1 MRTAAENPPRNHRWP
16 LLTAVPL
23 TAVLAACGA
32 GEVGTEPAGVPEQSE
47 EHLEYDQM
55 SHDEL
60 HSAAEEEG
68 EVVVYS
74 FTSRIAA
81 VAEEFRA
88 EYPEIEIVEHDI
100 SSSEQIE
107 RLASEHAAGAE
118 TADVAY
124 VSDAPVVWTE
134 LIEEGVLFPYVPER
148 MEEALDEEHLEP
160 LITNRLSTKVL
171 MYNQEAHPD
180 GAPVEN
186 LWELTEDAWN
196 GRVVM
201 VDPTGRGDYLD
212 MLTEMVLRADAM
224 ETAYEEWAGEP
235 IQLDEGVENAGY
247 QFIADLYDN
256 DVILVSSTDDVNEAV
271 GSTGQQSP
279 PVGFTTYSDRRDNED
294 EGWALQVAND
304 VAPAPGIVFPA
315 MLGLTAEPENPA
327 AARLLIDFMMGDDS
341 SDGGPAYE
349 PFYVPGDYP
358 TRNDLETPEAALPL
372 EEFNAWLIDPEESSD
387 RRSEVNDFILTV
399 E

>member
-1 MRTAAENPPRNHRWP
+1 MITAPHNRRRRLRP
-16 LLTAVPL
+16 LTTAVPL
-23 TAVLAACGA
+23 VALLTACGTGTGP
-32 GEVGTEPAGVPEQSE
+32 GETPEPPE
-47 EHLEYDQM
+47 EHAEYDEM
-55 SHDEL
+55 SHEEL
-60 HSAAEEEG
+60 VAAAEEEG

-74 FTSRIAA
+74 FTSRIAT
-81 VAEEFRA
+81 VAEEFRE
-88 EYPEIEIVEHDI
+88 EYPEIDIIEHDI

-107 RLASEHAAGAE
+107 RLASEHAAGAD

-124 VSDAPVVWTE
+124 VSDAPVVYSQ

-148 MEEALDEEHLEP
+148 MEGVLEEEYLEP
-160 LITNRLSTKVL
+160 LIVNRLSTKVL
-171 MYNQEAHPD
+171 MYNEEAYPD
-180 GAPVEN
+180 GAPVDN
-186 LWELTEDAWN
+186 LWELTDGQWE

-212 MLTEMVLRADAM
+212 MLTEMVLRADEM
-224 ETAYEEWAGEP
+224 EAAYEEWAGES

-247 QFIADLYDN
+247 QFIADLYAN

-271 GSTGQQSP
+271 GAVGQENP

-304 VAPAPGIVFPA
+304 VAPSPGIIFPT

-341 SDGGPAYE
+341 EDGGPAFE
-349 PFYVPGDYP
+349 PFYVAGDYP
-358 TRNDLETPEAALPL
+358 TRSDLVTPEDALPP
-372 EEFNAWLIDPEESSD
+372 EEFNAWLIGPEESAQE
-387 RRSEVNDFILTV
+387 RSVVNDFILTV